1 MMPSRYVFMETQL
14 KNLVVPAHSS
24 DCIAKPCILFV
35 DDDQRALDL
44 LSKIFKDTD
53 YKTMACNSAELALE
67 YLRKNDIDIVFS
79 NVQMTSVT
87 GTGLL
92 EQVKK
97 TNPEIIRI
105 AMSGAFNQRNTI
117 RLINRGYTCSNVIK
131 PLYSPKEQ
139 TLAIYNKLYEIDGKK
154 NEVDKL
160 KASLA
165 IGVILTESVL
175 TYQ

>member
-1 MMPSRYVFMETQL
+1 M
-14 KNLVVPAHSS
+14 NDLVEPAHLS
-24 DCIAKPCILFV
+24 DCMAKPCILFV
-35 DDDQRALDL
+35 DDDQRVLDL
-44 LSKIFKDTD
+44 LSQIFKDTD
-53 YKTMACNSAELALE
+53 YRTMACNSAELALG

-79 NVQMTSVT
+79 DVQMTSVT
-87 GTGLL
+87 GTDLL

-105 AMSGAFNQRNTI
+105 AMSGAFKQRNTI
-117 RLINRGYTCSNVIK
+117 QLINRGYTCSYVIK

-154 NEVDKL
+154 KEVDKL

>member
-35 DDDQRALDL
+35 DDDQRVLDL

-165 IGVILTESVL
+165 IGVILTESLL